1 MIRRG
6 QLKNLEVGKDFS
18 MNTSHF
24 HYFHFTIDNIYE
36 GESNNQKHREEKR
49 EWTDKWEE
57 KI

>member
-1 MIRRG
+1 
-6 QLKNLEVGKDFS
+6 LKNLEVGKDFS